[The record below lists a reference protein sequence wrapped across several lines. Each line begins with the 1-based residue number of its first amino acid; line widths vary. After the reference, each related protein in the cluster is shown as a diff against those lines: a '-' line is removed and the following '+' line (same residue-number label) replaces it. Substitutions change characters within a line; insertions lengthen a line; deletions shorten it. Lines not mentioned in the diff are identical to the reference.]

1 MFVSLGDARALEHP
15 GRPLCET
22 ALARLRNIAAILLHD
37 AESRTITAL
46 QTSAIVSLSVPV
58 RRSAASLK
66 LMIVTIPQLAQFF
79 SVTLY
84 IQSRYNGREIGREK
98 SGPERFID
106 YDARRKPRTKRFC
119 VKCQKDLDP
128 AKLVRRVYVTL
139 TWKLSTPMI
148 LALPAL

>member
-37 AESRTITAL
+37 AESRTITGA
-46 QTSAIVSLSVPV
+46 TDFGHSLSISSGPAFRGQPEADDCHYTSISTV
-58 RRSAASLK
+58 
-66 LMIVTIPQLAQFF
+66 F

-98 SGPERFID
+98 SGPERVHRL
-106 YDARRKPRTKRFC
+106 RRE
-119 VKCQKDLDP
+119 
-128 AKLVRRVYVTL
+128 AK
-139 TWKLSTPMI
+139 TPHEAI
-148 LALPAL
+148 LREVSERP